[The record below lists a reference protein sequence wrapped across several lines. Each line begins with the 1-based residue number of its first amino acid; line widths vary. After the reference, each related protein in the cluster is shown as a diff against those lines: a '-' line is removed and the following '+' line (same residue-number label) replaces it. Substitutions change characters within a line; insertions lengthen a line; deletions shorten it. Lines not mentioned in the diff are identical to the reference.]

1 MEEIENFV
9 VGNLKIAKNRLFLEK
24 KDGGLGLI
32 DIENYIGSQACSW
45 VRRAYFLNDSWKRDL
60 FFLSDGNVF
69 NLRQSKVDK
78 IMNPIIFFIAGHFER
93 FLYAFTV
100 EKENFRRAHFFD
112 NPCFTFDVN
121 RQHFLKKSFFTE
133 DEWDTYKNQI
143 QNLTFDRL
151 VSMEGIIKS
160 KIEFEIGTGLRL
172 TELKFAKI
180 ESLARSSIAKYSRAD
195 AKEKKTDTVQNF
207 LMRIKKG
214 SRRVRAILEKKIT
227 ATVSSNMVKYAQL
240 TETIID
246 YKNSEILNSAWSF
259 SYLKNSVRTFTFKL
273 HNNILGLNTRV
284 SHFVRGH
291 PRTCTFCDL
300 SNEPEEREESTLHL
314 FFECMYVEPILN
326 NFYKWLFEADND
338 YFLSRSEFF
347 VGFNCE
353 NDSKKKSLLVVNIL
367 VKKYIWDCKQRF
379 YLPTLIGLKNQI
391 LSELQLISCI
401 SRLWHGILCRSGL
414 FENNRIQF

>member
-1 MEEIENFV
+1 M
-9 VGNLKIAKNRLFLEK
+9 
-24 KDGGLGLI
+24 
-32 DIENYIGSQACSW
+32 
-45 VRRAYFLNDSWKRDL
+45 NDSWKRDL

-133 DEWDTYKNQI
+133 DEWDTYKIQI

-160 KIEFEIGTGLRL
+160 KVEFENGTGLRL

-227 ATVSSNMVKYAQL
+227 ATVTSNMVKYAQL

-259 SYLKNSVRTFTFKL
+259 SYLKNSDRTFTFKL